1 MIYLIFFLKTVNKR
15 VFFGSSIYRNW
26 SVFSMITTFIFCYF
40 LDFFF
45 FFLKKLA
52 ALFTFSQFL
61 ASVVCSL
68 WAGNAKAS
76 AMRPDQ
82 V

>member
-1 MIYLIFFLKTVNKR
+1 
-15 VFFGSSIYRNW
+15 
-26 SVFSMITTFIFCYF
+26 MITTFIFCYF
-40 LDFFF
+40 LDFF
-45 FFLKKLA
+45 LKKKLA
-52 ALFTFSQFL
+52 ALFTFLQFL

-76 AMRPDQ
+76 AVRIDQ